1 MFDWPT
7 DGVLNIPVTTPVKR
21 AYLLA
26 NRDQSLTTST
36 KDGRLLIQL
45 PATAPDPNVSV
56 IAVELTA
63 VPARITSL
71 ALNKP
76 VTADLDGKNAAKA
89 VDNDPGSRWKPGKV
103 DAATLEIDL
112 QTPQAFNTL
121 RLGSRLQKMK
131 ITLEY
136 REGDTWKT
144 ACSEVITKEV
154 DEFVTTFPTV
164 TAQHVRLRISEAAS
178 DISLTSVELF
188 AP

>member
-1 MFDWPT
+1 
-7 DGVLNIPVTTPVKR
+7 VLNITVTTPVKR

-26 NRDQSLTTST
+26 NRDQALTTST

-63 VPARITSL
+63 VPTRIDSL

-89 VDNDPGSRWKPGKV
+89 VDNDHYSRWKPGKV
-103 DAATLEIDL
+103 AAATLEIDL
-112 QTPQAFNTL
+112 QTPQSFNTL